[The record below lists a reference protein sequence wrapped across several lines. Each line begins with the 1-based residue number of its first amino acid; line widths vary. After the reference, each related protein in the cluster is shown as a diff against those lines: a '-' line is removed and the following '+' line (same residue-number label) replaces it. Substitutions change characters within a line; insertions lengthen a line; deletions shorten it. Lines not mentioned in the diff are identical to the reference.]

1 MASRFASRWF
11 IPALF
16 VVAAAVP
23 VVGVGAAQAAT
34 AAASQPGHWSPGGGD
49 HDGYG
54 DGYGGYGHHY
64 RHHYHP
70 NCNND
75 PESGFAQSDYCPH
88 NWDYPGNPDD

>member
-1 MASRFASRWF
+1 MASRRVPRWF
-11 IPALF
+11 IAALF
-16 VVAAAVP
+16 AVSAVVP
-23 VVGVGAAQAAT
+23 VVGAGAAT
-34 AAASQPGHWSPGGGD
+34 AATAHGPGGG

-54 DGYGGYGHHY
+54 DGYGYGGYGHHY
-64 RHHYHP
+64 RHHYHE